1 MLLSPVNSGAKANH
15 TTREENGKM
24 KKFLSTSLVA
34 AMLVTGGTAALAKG
48 NVDKHSHVQSVQET
62 VALKKELIELRQEL
76 KQSAEMAADLQA
88 KYEKLVAELE
98 KLNDKSQALEVQLE
112 LLERTYKKGDHS
124 PFVKVGKL
132 LEATGSKDI
141 HAFVDGKLVKSDVAP
156 FIQNGRALVPV
167 RAISAALKADVKWDP
182 ETRTVDITRGEL
194 TITLY
199 LGKKEAKV
207 KGKKVMLD
215 TVPVLKKGRVF
226 LPLRFVS
233 EQLNANVTWQPEG
246 KIVIIDDLQSAETTS
261 ETQSET
267 QTGTNTT
274 AETTNQK

>member
-1 MLLSPVNSGAKANH
+1 
-15 TTREENGKM
+15 M

-48 NVDKHSHVQSVQET
+48 DADKPSYAQSVQES
-62 VALKKELIELRQEL
+62 VKLKKELIELRQEL
-76 KQSAEMAADLQA
+76 KQSAEVAADLQA

-167 RAISAALKADVKWDP
+167 RAISAALKADVKWDAQ
-182 ETRTVDITRGEL
+182 TRTVVITRGEL
-194 TITLY
+194 SITLY
-199 LGKKEAKV
+199 LDKKEAKV
-207 KGKKVMLD
+207 KGKKVLLD

-233 EQLNANVTWQPEG
+233 EQLNASVTWQPEG
-246 KIVIIDDLQSAETTS
+246 KIVIIDDQPSAETTAQT
-261 ETQSET
+261 ETE
-267 QTGTNTT
+267 TNTT
-274 AETTNQK
+274 AGTTTQQ